1 MGHDPEFDGEPFG
14 TSKQRGHRPR
24 ASAFVVVTMGL
35 LGACVIPILLC
46 GKDNSEQAIVTPGP
60 EKTATPV
67 AIPAPS
73 DVPYN
78 LIVNRETG
86 QCLDVPAGTMES
98 RTQVEQFLVNGG
110 DNQMWRIEP
119 VIGTS
124 MRIVNRRSGQ
134 CLDIPYGTCEAGTA
148 VEQFPINGGSN
159 QGWQLIPV
167 GDHWYRI
174 ENDCTGLCLAVPKG
188 SLERRTKIEQA
199 KPGDGIHQHWRLI
212 AVR

>member
-1 MGHDPEFDGEPFG
+1 MGHDPEFDRDPFG
-14 TSKQRGHRPR
+14 PRKHRQHRPS

-35 LGACVIPILLC
+35 LGACVLPILLC
-46 GKDNSEQAIVTPGP
+46 GQDNPEPAIVTPGS
-60 EKTATPV
+60 EKTATPA

-119 VIGTS
+119 VIGKS

-148 VEQFPINGGSN
+148 VEQFPINSGAN

-167 GDHWYRI
+167 GDDWYRI
-174 ENDCTGLCLAVPKG
+174 ENDYTGLCLEVPKG
-188 SLERRTKIEQA
+188 SLERRAKIEQA
-199 KPGDGIHQHWRLI
+199 KPGDGFHQHWRLI